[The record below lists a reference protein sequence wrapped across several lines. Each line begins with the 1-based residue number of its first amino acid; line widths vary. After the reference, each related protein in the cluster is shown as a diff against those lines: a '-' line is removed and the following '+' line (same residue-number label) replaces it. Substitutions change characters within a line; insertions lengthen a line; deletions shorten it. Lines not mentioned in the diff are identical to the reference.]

1 MEEILKLVTASQSER
16 SKNFMFLWRILI
28 CVLLTNKTM
37 NHFGYVITNE
47 TISPNLVLKFIFSPE
62 FVLATMIY
70 LIYVFTLFWSI
81 KILGFTLYLILSNK
95 QISKDVLLRRL
106 VSSNLIVVNGTQET
120 YSFKD
125 DDSIEFLNWFIED
138 RRYVRKSEL
147 LSVVADILS
156 VISSVSLFYPFV
168 SSSIPV
174 LKDKHIEVYLLCL
187 DIISFLIGYI
197 ILYIYAK
204 SNLVEEIFTEISN
217 NSIDSTSQA

>member
-1 MEEILKLVTASQSER
+1 
-16 SKNFMFLWRILI
+16 
-28 CVLLTNKTM
+28 
-37 NHFGYVITNE
+37 
-47 TISPNLVLKFIFSPE
+47 
-62 FVLATMIY
+62 MIY

-95 QISKDVLLRRL
+95 QISKDVLLKRL

-147 LSVVADILS
+147 LGVVADILS
-156 VISSVSLFYPFV
+156 VISSVSLFYPFM

-174 LKDKHIEVYLLCL
+174 LKDKHIEVYLLCFN
-187 DIISFLIGYI
+187 IISFLIGYI

-217 NSIDSTSQA
+217 NSIDSNSQA